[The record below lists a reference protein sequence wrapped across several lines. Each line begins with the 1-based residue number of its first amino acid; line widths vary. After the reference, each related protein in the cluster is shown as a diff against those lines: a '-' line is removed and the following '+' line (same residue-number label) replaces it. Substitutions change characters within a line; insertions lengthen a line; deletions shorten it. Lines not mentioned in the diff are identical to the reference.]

1 MNSFDFKNKRIAPKS
16 ENVYFLLDKLKRANY
31 NKLIYEHG
39 ECKLAITR

>member
-16 ENVYFLLDKLKRANY
+16 ESVYFLLKRANY